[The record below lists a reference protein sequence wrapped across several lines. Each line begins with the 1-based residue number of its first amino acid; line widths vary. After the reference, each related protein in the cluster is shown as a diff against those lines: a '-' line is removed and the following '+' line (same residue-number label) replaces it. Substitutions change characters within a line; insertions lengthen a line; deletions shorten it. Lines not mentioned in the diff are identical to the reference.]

1 MTYDQVIDYL
11 FSQLPMYQKQGKAAF
26 KKDLTNIIALSELL
40 GNPHQQFKS
49 VHLAGTNG
57 KGSCAHSIA
66 SVLQEAGYRVGL
78 YTSPHLKDYRE
89 RIRINGEMIS
99 EQAVISFVEEI
110 QDAIN
115 DISPSFFEIT
125 VAMAFHYFANEK
137 VDIAIVETG
146 LGGRLDS
153 TNIITPE
160 LSVITSI
167 GMDHMQM
174 LGDTLEKIAGEKA
187 GIIKPGVPVVL
198 PKGLRTSV
206 KSVFEQKAKS
216 ETSRINADTGDYS
229 IEKNFDGSVKIRQ
242 SGQIS
247 YENLTPGIKGNFYLK
262 NLPTIIESIKEL
274 NKIGFS
280 VSDTHMIDGIRQVVA
295 NTGLKG
301 RWQKLGENPLVITD
315 VGHNEDGWNEIL
327 NQFEELTFRQLHIVL
342 GMVSDKAVNDIFD
355 LLPSD
360 AIYYLCEPN
369 IARAMPIERLATGAK
384 KSGFT
389 YTVCKDVNDCIEKAR
404 RFAVADDLIFIGG
417 STFVVAEIN
426 DL

>member
-1 MTYDQVIDYL
+1 MTYDQVLDYL

-26 KKDLTNIIALSELL
+26 KKDLTNIIALSEIL

-66 SVLQEAGYRVGL
+66 SVLQEAGYKVGL

-99 EQAVISFVEEI
+99 EEAVISFVETI
-110 QDAIN
+110 RDAIR

-125 VAMAFHYFANEK
+125 VAMAFDYFAREK
-137 VDIAIVETG
+137 VDIAIIETG

-153 TNIITPE
+153 TNILMPE

-174 LGDTLEKIAGEKA
+174 LGDTVEKIAGEKA

-198 PKGLRTSV
+198 PKGLQASV
-206 KSVFEQKAKS
+206 KSVFEQKALLEES
-216 ETSRINADTGDYS
+216 PLNTNADSYS
-229 IEKNFDGSVKIRQ
+229 IEKNTNGSLAVSQ
-242 SGQIS
+242 NGQIS
-247 YENLTPGIKGNFYLK
+247 FPNLIPGIKGNFYLK
-262 NLPTIIESIKEL
+262 NLPTIIESINEL
-274 NKIGFS
+274 KKRGFS
-280 VSDTHMIDGIRQVVA
+280 ISDAHLIDGIRQVVT

-301 RWQKLGENPLVITD
+301 RWQKLIENPLVITD

-327 NQFEELTFRQLHIVL
+327 NQFEELKFRQLHIVL
-342 GMVSDKAVNDIFD
+342 GMVSDKEVDEIFD

-369 IARAMPIERLATGAK
+369 IVRAMPVERLVEGAIR
-384 KSGFT
+384 SGFT

-404 RFAVADDLIFIGG
+404 SFAIADDFIFVGG

>member
-1 MTYDQVIDYL
+1 MTYDQVLDYL
-11 FSQLPMYQKQGKAAF
+11 FSQLPMYQRQGQSAF
-26 KKDLTNIIALSELL
+26 KKDLTNTIALSEFL
-40 GNPHQQFKS
+40 GNPHQKFKS

-57 KGSCAHSIA
+57 KGSSAHSIA
-66 SVLQEAGYRVGL
+66 SVLQEAGYKVGL

-99 EQAVISFVEEI
+99 ETAVISFVEKVRSTV
-110 QDAIN
+110 N
-115 DISPSFFEIT
+115 DISPSFFELS
-125 VAMAFHYFANEK
+125 VAMAFEYFANEK
-137 VDIAIVETG
+137 VDIAIIETG

-160 LSVITSI
+160 VSVITSI
-167 GMDHMQM
+167 GMDHMNM

-198 PKGLRTSV
+198 PKGFKQSV
-206 KSVFEQKAKS
+206 RSVFEQKAKS
-216 ETSRINADTGDYS
+216 EGSLINADSEQYR
-229 IEKNFDGSVKIRQ
+229 IEKNTEGSLTIYQNDKI
-242 SGQIS
+242 SFSDII
-247 YENLTPGIKGNFYLK
+247 PGIKGNFYLK
-262 NLPTIIESIKEL
+262 NIPTIIESIKEL
-274 NKIGFS
+274 KKNGYN
-280 VSDTHMIDGIRQVVA
+280 IDDVHIKNGIENVVV

-301 RWQKLGENPLVITD
+301 RWQKLGENPLIITD
-315 VGHNEDGWNEIL
+315 VGHNEEGWNEIL
-327 NQFEELTFRQLHIVL
+327 NQFKELTFRQLHIVL
-342 GMVSDKAVNDIFD
+342 GMVSDKEIDKIFD

-369 IARAMPIERLATGAK
+369 IVRAMPVERLAASAR

-389 YTVCKDVNDCIEKAR
+389 YIVCKDVNECIEKAR
-404 RFAVADDLIFIGG
+404 RFAVAEDFIYIGG